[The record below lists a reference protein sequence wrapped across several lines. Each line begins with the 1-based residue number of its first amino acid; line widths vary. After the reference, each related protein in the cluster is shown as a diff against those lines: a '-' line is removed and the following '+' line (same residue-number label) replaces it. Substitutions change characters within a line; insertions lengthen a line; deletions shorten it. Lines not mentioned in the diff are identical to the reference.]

1 MIIPFT
7 HRFIIRLFCVIYLTG
22 ACETGV
28 AGVCTSRVSGVGT
41 EAGTGA
47 EAGTKLDKRV
57 KGDAGRHSVR
67 FMAGR

>member
-1 MIIPFT
+1 MLSNNA
-7 HRFIIRLFCVIYLTG
+7 FIAFSLYLTG

-28 AGVCTSRVSGVGT
+28 AGVRASGASGGGTGT

-47 EAGTKLDKRV
+47 EAGTKLDRRV
-57 KGDAGRHSVR
+57 KGDVGRHSVR